1 MNHYTRLLAFAL
13 VLLPGAAVARE
24 QEGKKWKPYQFT
36 GDERYEYKVVMM
48 DGDDRKES
56 IFILDVRKKG
66 EADWDV
72 TTSYRNTVK
81 KSVQGAEILM
91 GGMGMGLSPA
101 LFLMNPLFGAFLEQ
115 VELKE
120 GEKMSLFGAGV
131 IKVTKKET
139 VGGRNGFACELY
151 TKQDDKDQLTW
162 SCTVD
167 PELALP
173 IRSVT
178 YESGKEKYRMD
189 LISYKKD

>member
-1 MNHYTRLLAFAL
+1 MNRHVRLLACAL
-13 VLLPGAAVARE
+13 ALLPAVAFA
-24 QEGKKWKPYQFT
+24 QDGKKWKPYQFT
-36 GDERYEYKVVMM
+36 GNERYEYKVLVT
-48 DGDDRKES
+48 DGEEKKES
-56 IFILDVRKKG
+56 MFALDVRKKG
-66 EADWDV
+66 EEDWDV

-81 KSVQGAEILM
+81 KSAQGAEILM
-91 GGMGMGLSPA
+91 GGMGMGLTPA

-139 VGGRNGFACELY
+139 VGGRTGLICELY

-162 SCTVD
+162 VCTVD
-167 PELALP
+167 PALALP

-178 YESGKEKYRMD
+178 YEAGKEKYRME
-189 LISYKKD
+189 LVSYKKD

>member
-1 MNHYTRLLAFAL
+1 MNRHTCLLAFAL

-36 GDERYEYKVVMM
+36 GNERYEYKVIMVE
-48 DGDDRKES
+48 GDEKKEMGYV
-56 IFILDVRKKG
+56 LDIRKKG
-66 EADWDV
+66 EEDWDV
-72 TTSYRNTVK
+72 TSSYRNTVK
-81 KSVQGAEILM
+81 KSTQGAELLM
-91 GGMGMGLSPA
+91 GGVGMGLSPA

-120 GEKMSLFGAGV
+120 GEKMSLFGAGF

-139 VGGRNGFACELY
+139 VGGRTGFACELH
-151 TKQDDKDQLTW
+151 TKQDDKEQLTW
-162 SCTVD
+162 ACTVD

-178 YESGKEKYRMD
+178 FEGGKEKYRMD
-189 LISYKKD
+189 LVAYKKD

>member
-1 MNHYTRLLAFAL
+1 MNRHARFLAFAL
-13 VLLPGAAVARE
+13 LLLPGAAFA

-36 GDERYEYKVVMM
+36 GNERYEYKVVMV
-48 DGDDRKES
+48 DGEEKKES
-56 IFILDVRKKG
+56 IFALDVRKKG
-66 EADWDV
+66 EEDWDV

-81 KSVQGAEILM
+81 KSAQGAEILM
-91 GGMGMGLSPA
+91 GGMGMGLTPA

-139 VGGRNGFACELY
+139 VGGRSGLICELY
-151 TKQDDKDQLTW
+151 TKQDDKEQLTW
-162 SCTVD
+162 VCTVD
-167 PELALP
+167 PALALP

-178 YESGKEKYRMD
+178 LEGGKEKYRME
-189 LISYKKD
+189 LLNYKKD

>member
-1 MNHYTRLLAFAL
+1 MNRHACLLAFAL
-13 VLLPGAAVARE
+13 ILLPAAAA

-36 GDERYEYKVVMM
+36 GNEGYEYKVIML
-48 DGDDRKES
+48 DGEEKKEM
-56 IFILDVRKKG
+56 IYILDVRKKG
-66 EADWDV
+66 EEDWEV
-72 TTSYRNTVK
+72 TSSYRNTVK
-81 KSVQGAEILM
+81 KTTQGAEILM

-139 VGGRNGFACELY
+139 VGGRTGFTAELY
-151 TKQDDKDQLTW
+151 TKHDDKEQLTW
-162 SCTVD
+162 ACTVD
-167 PELALP
+167 PALALP
-173 IRSVT
+173 IRSIT
-178 YESGKEKYRMD
+178 FESGKEKYRME